1 MATSGKQSN
10 NSGEFLC
17 GRNAVR
23 EALSG
28 DAQRIVKVI
37 LSKTSTPQFAAEI
50 RALSREAKIPVQTVP
65 PQRLKRMLPDI
76 NHQGVAVVLSS
87 VSYLSVHD
95 LLTQAGS
102 VLDEVRERKPLVLI
116 LDHIQDPYNFGAILR
131 SAVGA
136 GVAGVIIPDR
146 DAAPVNATVLKTS
159 AGAATRIPIARTRN
173 LARVLDEMK
182 ERGYWIV
189 GATGDGETSIWET
202 DWDRPLGIVIGS
214 EEKGMRSSVAGLCDH
229 TVSIPLG
236 EGVESLNASVAAGI
250 ILFAAA
256 KER

>member
-1 MATSGKQSN
+1 MARSEKHIDN
-10 NSGEFLC
+10 AGEYLC

-23 EALSG
+23 EALSE
-28 DAQRIVKVI
+28 DPQRIVKVV
-37 LSKTSTPQFAAEI
+37 LSNTVSPPFAAEI

-65 PQRLKRMLPDI
+65 PQRLKRLLPDT

-102 VLDEVRERKPLVLI
+102 VLDEVRERKPMILI

-159 AGAATRIPIARTRN
+159 AGTATRIPIARTHN
-173 LARVLDEMK
+173 LARVLEEMK

-189 GATGDGETSIWET
+189 GATGDGETSIWEM

-214 EEKGMRSSVAGLCDH
+214 EEKGMPSSVAGHCDH

-236 EGVESLNASVAAGI
+236 GRIESLNASVAAGI
-250 ILFAAA
+250 ILFSAA
-256 KER
+256 KVR